1 MSRYIRM
8 KTEYDVKLKSY
19 KEKWKRIIY
28 KGEKTDYKISNHG
41 RIYNMKL
48 GRISECTIKDT
59 NAMRYVNC
67 ELTFGD
73 KRINIGVH
81 RLVAMYFCKIPKRH
95 EKKGLGFTDLIP
107 NHKDGIKY
115 HNAAFNLEWVTPKEN
130 TKHAFREGLCDNIR
144 GENSHLA
151 TMKDKDCIQ
160 ICELIMQKKTNKEI
174 VEFMTKKGIEVTAKM
189 VQHIRAKECWKHIT
203 KNYDFPKLSDTIPYK
218 ISEETIHEICKLIA
232 SGEYTDSQIA
242 EKFSTD
248 RKYVNDI
255 RNKKRRKSI
264 SDLYFQGKA
273 QRLSKAYHKRK
284 TYGKKQV
291 EYTTSVV
298 EVRGMDILGN
308 RVYP

>member
-1 MSRYIRM
+1 MIEIKMRT
-8 KTEYDVKLKSY
+8 KYDIKLKSY
-19 KEKWKRIIY
+19 KERWKRVIY
-28 KGEKTDYKISNHG
+28 KGQKTNYKISNHG
-41 RIYNMKL
+41 RVYNMNTCKMMNFENWTSNYLCIKL
-48 GRISECTIKDT
+48 NLS
-59 NAMRYVNC
+59 
-67 ELTFGD
+67 D
-73 KRINIGVH
+73 KSYTIGVH

-95 EKKGLGFTDLIP
+95 VKKGLGFTDLVP
-107 NHKDGIKY
+107 NHKDGNKH

-130 TKHAFREGLCDNIR
+130 TEHAFRTDLCSGII

-189 VQHIRAKECWKHIT
+189 VQHIRAKETWKHIT
-203 KNYDFPKLSDTIPYK
+203 KNYDFPKLSDTTPYK

-248 RKYVNDI
+248 RRYVNDI

-264 SDLYFQGKA
+264 SDLYF
-273 QRLSKAYHKRK
+273 
-284 TYGKKQV
+284 
-291 EYTTSVV
+291 
-298 EVRGMDILGN
+298 
-308 RVYP
+308 